1 MSSAEAEDNKPMS
14 LSAQLAKAQALM
26 GDQDQPNSN
35 EPSAKTHPL
44 VRALS
49 ILENL
54 QEHIQQAAIFS
65 TNEYLSD
72 IQTSS
77 LPLLAV
83 EFHMAKVYL
92 QLRTSSSTSR
102 NTHVKKAVD
111 LFHLFLHRCD
121 NLEGIL
127 DEDVKKQYSS
137 IPDINPD
144 QEEEFPSKPLPQPSR
159 DEKIARY
166 RQSKELKNKIAQM
179 IAQLSQRKRLD
190 MQDHE
195 EMEGH
200 DEDSLLRAMYLHQM
214 NEFALDTVD
223 ELYSSTMEL
232 QMLQMAVKMDSD
244 RDHMD
249 HHRQTGR
256 HANAGRGQAP
266 MDSRGF
272 VRPPPPDPSQR
283 MKMTQVLQDPLTGEL
298 IFKKQELQ
306 AAVFRPSWNQ
316 PTMSLEDLGDKEV
329 REAIEREAKQKVAEE
344 KAKDAP
350 RRYEY
355 LVRDGM
361 EDNAD
366 LVDASAKI
374 DREWDDW
381 KAENP
386 KGSGNKMGDR
396 GDRNF

>member
-1 MSSAEAEDNKPMS
+1 MSSAESEDNQPMS

-26 GDQDQPNSN
+26 GDQDQPNSD
-35 EPSAKTHPL
+35 ESSAKTHPL

-127 DEDVKKQYSS
+127 NEDVKTQYSA

-144 QEEEFPSKPLPQPSR
+144 QEEEFPSKPLPSPSR

-166 RQSKELKNKIAQM
+166 RQSKELKNKISQM
-179 IAQLSQRKRLD
+179 NAQLSQRKRLD
-190 MQDHE
+190 LQDHE

-200 DEDSLLRAMYLHQM
+200 DEDSLLRAMYLYQM
-214 NEFALDTVD
+214 NEFALDTVE
-223 ELYSSTMEL
+223 ELYSTTMEL
-232 QMLQMAVKMDSD
+232 QMLQMAVKMERD

-256 HANAGRGQAP
+256 HANGGRGQAP

-272 VRPPPPDPSQR
+272 VRPPPPDPNQR
-283 MKMTQVLQDPLTGEL
+283 MKMTQVLQDPVTGEL

-316 PTMSLEDLGDKEV
+316 PTMSLEELGDKEV
-329 REAIEREAKQKVAEE
+329 REAMEREAKQKVAED

-381 KAENP
+381 KDENP